1 MAVDFRALPKIEL
14 HCHLDA
20 CLRIATVAEL
30 GRELGLHLPDPVA
43 PALIAPDVCA
53 NLFDYISRLD
63 LALEVMQRS
72 DDLTRIALE
81 LVEDMAA
88 ENVIYA
94 EVRFAPQLHT
104 RMGLSM
110 PAVVDA
116 VRRGLELGRRQH
128 GVRTGLILCALRHQ
142 PAELGRRIAE
152 LAASLPDQV
161 CALDLA
167 GDEGGHPDA
176 APHRAAFA
184 IAREAGLHV
193 TVHAGENGGAG
204 NVRDAL
210 DLLGAERIGHGVR
223 AEEDP
228 ALLDRLARESVAL
241 DMCPRSNVQTRA
253 VPSMDRHPIDRLLR
267 QGLRV
272 TVSTDGR
279 TTSDTTVTGEFA
291 RLQREFDWG
300 LGEFAACQRNAALA
314 AFAPEEVRQ
323 ELFDRLAV
331 LPGP

>member
-1 MAVDFRALPKIEL
+1 MATDFRALPKIEL

-20 CLRIATVAEL
+20 CVRVKTVAEL
-30 GRELGLHLPDPVA
+30 GQEIGLRLPETLA
-43 PALIAPDVCA
+43 EALIAPEVCE

-63 LALEVMQRS
+63 LALEVMQRPQ
-72 DDLTRIALE
+72 DLTRIARE

-104 RMGLSM
+104 RMGLAL
-110 PAVVDA
+110 PEAVGA
-116 VRRGLELGRRQH
+116 VHAGLELGEREH

-142 PAELGRRIAE
+142 PAEVGRRVAE
-152 LAASLPDQV
+152 LAASLSDQV
-161 CALDLA
+161 CALDLS

-176 APHRAAFA
+176 SPHQAAFA
-184 IAREAGLHV
+184 TARHAGLYV

-228 ALLDRLARESVAL
+228 ALLERLAREAVAL

-253 VPSMDRHPIDRLLR
+253 VADLARHPVDRLLR

-279 TTSDTTVTGEFA
+279 TTSDTTLSEEFD
-291 RLQREFDWG
+291 RLQRVFGWG
-300 LGEFAACQRNAALA
+300 VTEFAACQRNAAMA
-314 AFAPEEVRQ
+314 AFAPESVRQ
-323 ELFDRLAV
+323 ELLAKLAD
-331 LPGP
+331 LPG